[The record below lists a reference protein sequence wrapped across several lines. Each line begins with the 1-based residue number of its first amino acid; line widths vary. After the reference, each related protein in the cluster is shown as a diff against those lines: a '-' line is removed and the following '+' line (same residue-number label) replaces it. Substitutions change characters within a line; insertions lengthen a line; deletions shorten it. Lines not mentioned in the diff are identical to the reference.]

1 MPAIEDTLHGS
12 PNQTADYMYF
22 YMQSISVTGTAWQ
35 CFTCLLASIVW
46 YKGLW
51 VWTKPASHYWCKLGF
66 EGRYKHLDCNRRCSY
81 LKKLK
86 KRQSITMLQRCN
98 CIKQFFRKHFRS
110 NWSWKDLLHS
120 SSHIFWFWKAFL
132 KYWEP
137 ENHYKYIQ
145 AIGYEQRPAI
155 YFTKISQEPENIQVI
170 QKGCR
175 MGVTGNQDQDLMK

>member
-1 MPAIEDTLHGS
+1 MVHQIKLLTICILHAKYQCHWNSLAMFHMPLGKYSLVQRAL
-12 PNQTADYMYF
+12 
-22 YMQSISVTGTAWQ
+22 
-35 CFTCLLASIVW
+35 
-46 YKGLW
+46 

-66 EGRYKHLDCNRRCSY
+66 EGRYKHLDCNRGCSY

-120 SSHIFWFWKAFL
+120 SSHIWKAFWFWKAFL

-155 YFTKISQEPENIQVI
+155 YFTKTSQEPENIQVI

-175 MGVTGNQDQDLMK
+175 MGVTGNQEPIFNEVMK